1 MESLNRSSGVKLY
14 NLKVSCLIVIIATVL
29 GPLSVLIVQWFEP
42 LPPWNGI
49 NQYVSSYHKVHSI
62 SILFGFV
69 LLIGFVKFIAASISL
84 GEKDQKGHLTA
95 AIIYTAIYGTL
106 AGFNYIVNSSYIH
119 HVFNENLDVVEI
131 LTMNNPKSICWSI
144 EMYSYGFLGLATYSI
159 APVFRASATIV
170 NMLKINGIASV
181 AGALV
186 TFFKLSWVLSP
197 VGMIAYIG
205 WNIFI
210 VLTMVLIIRKYKSE
224 TNGE

>member
-1 MESLNRSSGVKLY
+1 MKFLTKQSRTKHSALI
-14 NLKVSCLIVIIATVL
+14 VSCVIVIIATIL
-29 GPLSVLIVQWFEP
+29 GPLSVIIVQWIEP
-42 LPPWNGI
+42 LPAWNGI
-49 NQYVSSYHKVHSI
+49 NQYISEYHKIHSI

-84 GEKDQKGHLTA
+84 EKKDQSGHLTA

-119 HVFNENLDVVEI
+119 HVFEEYLEFVEI
-131 LTMNNPKSICWSI
+131 LSMNNPKSICWSL

-159 APVFRASATIV
+159 APVFRSSMTIV
-170 NMLKINGIASV
+170 NMLKINGMLSI
-181 AGALV
+181 AGALI

-197 VGMIAYIG
+197 IGMIAYIG

-210 VLTMVLIIRKYKSE
+210 VVTMVLIINKYKSGSYE
-224 TNGE
+224 E